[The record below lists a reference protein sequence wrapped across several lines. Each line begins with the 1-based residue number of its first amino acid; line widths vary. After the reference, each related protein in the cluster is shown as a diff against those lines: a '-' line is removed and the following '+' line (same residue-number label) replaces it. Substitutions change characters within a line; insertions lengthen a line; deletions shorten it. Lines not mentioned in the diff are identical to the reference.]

1 MPEIVISSLGV
12 LALLAVS
19 IKGVQWS
26 FRWIYLPTLVLVPVL
41 ISWTIIG
48 VPDLTPRRA
57 VCIGIVIGAV
67 ITGKTRQLLP
77 RWHWFDVLVLVPIVS
92 FSISYG
98 LETDFKGFY
107 GRLAELILDWGCP
120 YLLARVALKDIEAV
134 RAALGVLAG
143 CAVVMACLVVYECRM
158 ATRVAVNLWNM
169 LGLDVP
175 TPRYRY
181 GWRWGYLRAAGTWG
195 GGLPMA
201 SFFTT
206 VTPLMVLWGLLL
218 RATSRWKA
226 WIATIASVAGCIAGL
241 SRGPLVVLGAL
252 AMIFPQVA
260 RPKKLLVLAS
270 LAAIALVS
278 PFVIG
283 AAREEVRFTQKQMEL
298 YGNTTSGHYRVAL
311 LLIYG
316 KSIRNVGPWGDTRI
330 VGSEYPEAWSIDNA
344 YLYFFF
350 LGGWIGGGAFCLII
364 VTLFYL
370 GARGIGGAVGRER
383 MILSAMLASFAGV
396 TGCMANLFFA
406 ASYTPLFWITAALVL
421 NAVAGAPA
429 GKLIAQTG
437 TPAR

>member
-1 MPEIVISSLGV
+1 MTEILITSLGF
-12 LALLAVS
+12 LAFLAVLR
-19 IKGVQWS
+19 KDVQWA
-26 FRWIYLPTLVLVPVL
+26 FRWVYLPTVVLVPVL
-41 ISWTIIG
+41 ISWPILG
-48 VPDLTPRRA
+48 LPELTPRRA
-57 VCIGIVIGAV
+57 VCIGLVVGAV
-67 ITGKTRQLLP
+67 LMGKRRQLMP
-77 RWHWFDVLVLVPIVS
+77 RWHWFDVLALFPVLA

-98 LETDFKGFY
+98 LDTNFKGFY
-107 GRLAELILDWGCP
+107 GRLANLILDWGCP

-143 CAVVMACLVVYECRM
+143 CTVMMACLVVYECRM
-158 ATRVAVNLWNM
+158 AARLAVDLWNM

-175 TPRYRY
+175 RPGYRY
-181 GWRWGYLRAAGTWG
+181 SWRWGYLRAAGTWG

-201 SFFTT
+201 TFFTT
-206 VTPLMVLWGLLL
+206 VTPLMILWGLLL
-218 RATSRWKA
+218 KTTARWKA
-226 WIATIASVAGCIAGL
+226 WIATLASVAGCIAGL
-241 SRGPLVVLGAL
+241 SRGPLLVLGAL

-270 LAAIALVS
+270 LAALALAL

-283 AAREEVRFTQKQMEL
+283 AAREEVSFTRQQMDL
-298 YGNTTSGHYRVAL
+298 YGTTTSGHYRVAL

-316 KSIRNVGPWGDTRI
+316 KSMRNVGPWGDTRI
-330 VGSEYPEAWSIDNA
+330 VASEYPEAWSLDNA

-370 GARGIGGAVGRER
+370 GARRIGGAVGRER
-383 MILSAMLASFAGV
+383 MILAAMLASFAGV

-406 ASYTPLFWITAALVL
+406 TSYTPLFWITAALVL

-429 GKLIAQTG
+429 GRFNAQTG
-437 TPAR
+437 KAAR